1 MDTSGDIFE
10 FEAVDEV
17 QSATYSTSRYTPV
30 TSTQTD
36 TTPLNFA
43 RVASGIIENIASDKS
58 RKSAPAPGVVEN
70 RSSSTTRKKKKQ
82 GMKPAAPAVNV
93 TRGFQTPGVSGG
105 EESDASANCT
115 PRMTPAYR
123 SPPSTNGSPALNPS
137 CLARVIS
144 NLRLQLD
151 EFPQSSMPIQQDV
164 GVTIRSSSR
173 QLSLTE
179 EDLELSALGTLE
191 RDFASLDSRPKPLH
205 TTVPGLLGT
214 DSPYRKM
221 STCDFEPLKCLGK
234 GAFGTVLLVKQN
246 STGRLFAQKQL
257 KKASVTAH
265 ARLTEQIKSERAIL
279 ESVNKHPFVV
289 KLYYAFQDHS
299 KLYLILEY
307 AQGGELFHHL
317 AMEKTFTEETSAF
330 YMAELVLAL
339 NHLHR
344 DLRVIYRDLKPE
356 NCLLDAEGHL
366 LLTDFG
372 LSKVG
377 VEDENSDGES
387 RCNSVLGTVDYMA
400 PEVVQGRE
408 YTAAVDW
415 WSLGALGYD
424 LLTGAPPFSS
434 NNHAKTQ
441 QKIVHGKLN
450 MPYYLSPDAK
460 DLLTRLLRKEPKK
473 RLGGNMPKDL
483 SIIQSH
489 RFFRR
494 IDWKALEKRELPA
507 PIQPIITDPA
517 AAENFSAEFTDLA
530 VSPTEARFG
539 SDWQKGRSILG
550 ESDPFGGFSYVASSS
565 LIDFGL

>member
-1 MDTSGDIFE
+1 MDANGAMFD
-10 FEAVDEV
+10 FEAAEELPVV
-17 QSATYSTSRYTPV
+17 TASVIRTTNSTSVCGDLAKP
-30 TSTQTD
+30 
-36 TTPLNFA
+36 NFA
-43 RVASGIIENIASDKS
+43 KPLSKVSKT
-58 RKSAPAPGVVEN
+58 VVESSLRN
-70 RSSSTTRKKKKQ
+70 LVQPSDIEARSTAAKKKRKKHGAKQ
-82 GMKPAAPAVNV
+82 GMMPAAPAVNI
-93 TRGFQTPGVSGG
+93 TRGFQTPVVSGG
-105 EESDASANCT
+105 EESDVSAACT
-115 PRMTPAYR
+115 PRVTPAL
-123 SPPSTNGSPALNPS
+123 GSPQSTIGSPTVNPS
-137 CLARVIS
+137 YITRVIS
-144 NLRLQLD
+144 NLSLQIDDSPRCLRLA
-151 EFPQSSMPIQQDV
+151 QQDIDA
-164 GVTIRSSSR
+164 VTASSSR
-173 QLSLTE
+173 RPSLDDGSNVSIDRE
-179 EDLELSALGTLE
+179 
-191 RDFASLDSRPKPLH
+191 FASLSLMLKPLP
-205 TTVPGLLGT
+205 TLMEGELRAN
-214 DSPYRKM
+214 SPYRKM
-221 STCDFEPLKCLGK
+221 TSSDFEPLKCLGK
-234 GAFGTVLLVKQN
+234 GAFGTVLLVKQI

-265 ARLTEQIKSERAIL
+265 ARLTEQIKSERSIL
-279 ESVNKHPFVV
+279 ESVNRHPFVV
-289 KLYYAFQDHS
+289 KLYYAFQDHH

-317 AMEKTFTEETSAF
+317 AIERTFSEETSAF

-344 DLRVIYRDLKPE
+344 HLRVIYRDLKPE
-356 NCLLDAEGHL
+356 NCLLDSDGHL

-400 PEVVQGRE
+400 PEVILGYD

-415 WSLGALGYD
+415 WSLGALGFD

-434 NNHAKTQ
+434 NNNAKTQ

-483 SIIQSH
+483 STIQSH

-494 IDWKALEKRELPA
+494 LDWKALERRELPA

-517 AAENFSAEFTDLA
+517 EAENFSTEFTDLA
-530 VSPTEARFG
+530 FSPIETRSGLDWKRTGTSHEGG
-539 SDWQKGRSILG
+539 SN
-550 ESDPFGGFSYVASSS
+550 PFGGFSFVASSS
-565 LIDFGL
+565 LIDLGL